1 MDSLKRKLLFVSV
14 LFSSLIVNAQQV
26 EVGLMLGAS
35 NYLGDLSNETF
46 VMKESH
52 FSGSLFGRYNFS
64 PRFALKGNFG
74 YARVSGDD
82 KNFVSEKRDYVLNQ
96 VLTPDFEFNKARN
109 LNFFSDIYEFSL
121 HGEFN
126 LLPNDLNSYSARP
139 FIPYVFLGIGIFNF
153 NPKTTYNNN
162 TVELQPVATEGQG
175 STTYND
181 FKPYNLTSIC
191 IPIGLG
197 FRQKIADDFFL
208 GIEGGFRFT
217 RTNYLDDVGGV
228 YGSRSVISGATGRT
242 GLHLSDRSWELAP
255 SLDPMNNPNP
265 FSEAYLFNENDKR
278 SVKETFKNDMYF
290 MVGITL
296 SYTLRFR
303 GQGCPQF

>member
-14 LFSSLIVNAQQV
+14 LFSSLFVNAQQV

-96 VLTPDFEFNKARN
+96 VLTKDFEFNKARN

-126 LLPNDLNSYSARP
+126 LLPNDLNAYSARP
-139 FIPYVFLGIGIFNF
+139 FVPYIFLGIGIFNF

-181 FKPYNLTSIC
+181 FKPYNLSSIC

-208 GIEGGFRFT
+208 GVEGGFRFT

-255 SLDPMNNPNP
+255 SLDPINNPNP
-265 FSEAYLFNENDKR
+265 LSEAYLFNENDKR

>member
-82 KNFVSEKRDYVLNQ
+82 KNFASEKRDYVLNQ
-96 VLTPDFEFNKARN
+96 VLTQDFEFNKARN

-126 LLPNDLNSYSARP
+126 LLPNDLNAYSARP
-139 FIPYVFLGIGIFNF
+139 FVPYVFMGIGIFNF

-181 FKPYNLTSIC
+181 FKPYNLSSMC

-208 GIEGGFRFT
+208 GVEGGFRFT

-242 GLHLSDRSWELAP
+242 GLHLSDRSWELNP
-255 SLDPMNNPNP
+255 SLDPINNPNP
-265 FSEAYLFNENDKR
+265 LSEAYLFNENDKR

>member
-96 VLTPDFEFNKARN
+96 VLTQDFEFNKARN

-126 LLPNDLNSYSARP
+126 LLPNDLNAYSARP
-139 FIPYVFLGIGIFNF
+139 FVPYVFMGIGIFNF
-153 NPKTTYNNN
+153 NPKTIYNNN
-162 TVELQPVATEGQG
+162 TVELQPLSTEGQG

-181 FKPYNLTSIC
+181 FKPYNLSSIC

-255 SLDPMNNPNP
+255 SLDPINNPNP
-265 FSEAYLFNENDKR
+265 LSEAYLFNENDKR

>member
-96 VLTPDFEFNKARN
+96 VLTQDFEFNKARN

-126 LLPNDLNSYSARP
+126 LLPNDLNAYSARP
-139 FIPYVFLGIGIFNF
+139 FVPYVFMGIGIFNF

-162 TVELQPVATEGQG
+162 TLTKCYTFQPSKTIE
-175 STTYND
+175 
-181 FKPYNLTSIC
+181 NLTLL
-191 IPIGLG
+191 PGKY
-197 FRQKIADDFFL
+197 KI
-208 GIEGGFRFT
+208 IY
-217 RTNYLDDVGGV
+217 RTHRSLTI
-228 YGSRSVISGATGRT
+228 YG
-242 GLHLSDRSWELAP
+242 
-255 SLDPMNNPNP
+255 
-265 FSEAYLFNENDKR
+265 
-278 SVKETFKNDMYF
+278 TFEK
-290 MVGITL
+290 
-296 SYTLRFR
+296 
-303 GQGCPQF
+303 QFEIQSTDQVQINL

>member
-82 KNFVSEKRDYVLNQ
+82 KNFASEKRDYVLNQ
-96 VLTPDFEFNKARN
+96 VLTQDFEFNKARN

-162 TVELQPVATEGQG
+162 TVELHPVATEGQG

-265 FSEAYLFNENDKR
+265 LSEAYLFNENDKR

>member
-1 MDSLKRKLLFVSV
+1 
-14 LFSSLIVNAQQV
+14 
-26 EVGLMLGAS
+26 
-35 NYLGDLSNETF
+35 
-46 VMKESH
+46 
-52 FSGSLFGRYNFS
+52 
-64 PRFALKGNFG
+64 
-74 YARVSGDD
+74 
-82 KNFVSEKRDYVLNQ
+82 VLNQ

-265 FSEAYLFNENDKR
+265 LSEAYLFNENDKR